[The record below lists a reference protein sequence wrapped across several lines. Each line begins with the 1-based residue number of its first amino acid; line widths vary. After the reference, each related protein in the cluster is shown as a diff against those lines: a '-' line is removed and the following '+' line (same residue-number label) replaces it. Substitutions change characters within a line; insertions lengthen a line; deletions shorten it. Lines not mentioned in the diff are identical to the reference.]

1 MKINEVLQSFN
12 WALDDVHC
20 GSNHWFLTSASSV
33 EKKIGSIK
41 TIYIKVYL
49 VNNQESKTK
58 LILEKEYT
66 GNITEDNKEKAF
78 NNLGLS
84 VIKDL
89 ILIFKDNAQQLIEGT
104 YGDK

>member
-1 MKINEVLQSFN
+1 MKTSVVLQSFN
-12 WALDDVHC
+12 WALDEIC
-20 GSNHWFLTSASSV
+20 GNSNHWFLASASSV

-49 VNNQESKTK
+49 VNSQESKTK

-66 GNITEDNKEKAF
+66 GNIIEENKEKAF
-78 NNLGLS
+78 DNLSLS